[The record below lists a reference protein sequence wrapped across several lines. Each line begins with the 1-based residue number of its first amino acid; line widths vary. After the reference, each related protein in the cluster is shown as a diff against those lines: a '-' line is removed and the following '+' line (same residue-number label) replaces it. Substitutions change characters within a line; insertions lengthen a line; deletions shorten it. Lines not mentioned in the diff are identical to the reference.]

1 MSQESQI
8 SLGKQFVRNLLSLGS
23 TSRMCLGALVD
34 VNEVTKQASLR
45 DRFPRS
51 RFHEH
56 LPPQARRQMKEVGWA
71 KGVELAKLARR
82 DRQHFDCATWLHRAR
97 EMPKEQFKPPRQFL
111 LDLLGTVGASK
122 KQSATSRNSLLT
134 GKNTEDFYFPGPNND
149 APYLDITL
157 IRIDLLSGDVEA
169 NREFSARDQGIQFP
183 YTVGTAL
190 ASDLHLA
197 VLMRV

>member
-134 GKNTEDFYFPGPNND
+134 GKSTEDFYFPGPNND

>member
-1 MSQESQI
+1 
-8 SLGKQFVRNLLSLGS
+8 
-23 TSRMCLGALVD
+23 VD

-134 GKNTEDFYFPGPNND
+134 GKSTEDFYFPGPNND

>member
-1 MSQESQI
+1 
-8 SLGKQFVRNLLSLGS
+8 
-23 TSRMCLGALVD
+23 MCLGALVD

-45 DRFPRS
+45 DRFPGS

-56 LPPQARRQMKEVGWA
+56 LPPQARRQLKEVGWA

-82 DRQHFDCATWLHRAR
+82 DKQHFDCATWLHRAR

-134 GKNTEDFYFPGPNND
+134 VKNTGDFYFPGPNND

-157 IRIDLLSGDVEA
+157 IRIDLLSGDVEKQTGSFQ
-169 NREFSARDQGIQFP
+169 REIRESNSLIRSEQHSPRTFIGRKRLTNLTNTPVRA
-183 YTVGTAL
+183 TV
-190 ASDLHLA
+190 S
-197 VLMRV
+197 VLK

>member
-71 KGVELAKLARR
+71 KGVELAMLARR